1 MIVAAKCAGSR
12 NEVGKIG
19 NMRPCCRARTHS
31 NFPETP
37 TVAAI
42 TSATT
47 ALAPQ
52 ALKQEKTEWRQK
64 TFMHPAT
71 SKARSLCAGSQ
82 IHLHDL
88 LFYTCAT
95 CRQFPVCRCRTGFKP
110 LTLAFSHPFACVDHI
125 LARCLKSFA
134 DVRPTGKGI
143 AVTRKGWGQ

>member
-47 ALAPQ
+47 AWTAALAPQ
-52 ALKQEKTEWRQK
+52 GLKQKKTEWRQ
-64 TFMHPAT
+64 TDFHA
-71 SKARSLCAGSQ
+71 SSYFQSSLLMRRVS
-82 IHLHDL
+82 DS
-88 LFYTCAT
+88 
-95 CRQFPVCRCRTGFKP
+95 P
-110 LTLAFSHPFACVDHI
+110 
-125 LARCLKSFA
+125 
-134 DVRPTGKGI
+134 
-143 AVTRKGWGQ
+143 